1 MPNNLSSI
9 EEQTSELVE
18 ATVKLLWAHRD
29 DVANGKVASD
39 SARVYLALVKGAC
52 EALPASEK
60 DLARLSAVCEA
71 TNVAITAAADREEQG
86 KLGLARQGLAK
97 IDSRVQVNA

>member
-1 MPNNLSSI
+1 MIQHTFTQERPMPNNLSSI

-52 EALPASEK
+52 EALPA
-60 DLARLSAVCEA
+60 RLGAFK
-71 TNVAITAAADREEQG
+71 R
-86 KLGLARQGLAK
+86 
-97 IDSRVQVNA
+97 RVRGDQRCDHGCC